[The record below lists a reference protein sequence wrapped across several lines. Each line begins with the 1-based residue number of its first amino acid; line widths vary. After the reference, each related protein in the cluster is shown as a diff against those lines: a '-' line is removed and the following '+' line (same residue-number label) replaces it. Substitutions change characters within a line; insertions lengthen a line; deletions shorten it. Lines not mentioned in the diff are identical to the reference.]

1 LSVSPDSRDL
11 TRLGKGSNWISLH
24 QLPKKGLSA
33 KQLQRT
39 IGVTYKTAWRMSQQ
53 IRKAMKHA
61 NFEDKLAGIVE
72 VDDAYIGGKKSG
84 GKRGRG
90 APGKTP
96 IVGMK
101 SRSGDIMAFVVA
113 NLKADTLEKL
123 IRNSVST
130 EAEMLITDELKSYKK
145 AVKGYMHEAVKHSE
159 TFVNGNVHTMGVE
172 NMWSL
177 FKRAIIGVY
186 HRVSSKYLQS
196 YLDEFVFRFNNR
208 HNEDIFDLAVS
219 ACAL

>member
-1 LSVSPDSRDL
+1 
-11 TRLGKGSNWISLH
+11 
-24 QLPKKGLSA
+24 
-33 KQLQRT
+33 
-39 IGVTYKTAWRMSQQ
+39 
-53 IRKAMKHA
+53 MKHT

-72 VDDAYIGGKKSG
+72 MDDAYIGGKKSG

-101 SRSGDIMAFVVA
+101 SRGGDIMAFVVA
-113 NLKADTLEKL
+113 TLKADTLEKL
-123 IRNSVST
+123 IRDSVST

-145 AVKGYMHEAVKHSE
+145 AAKGYMHETVKHSE

-177 FKRAIIGVY
+177 FKRAIIGIY
-186 HRVSSKYLQS
+186 HRVSSKFCKLILTNLSSGSTIDTMKISLRWSWKTVSLRYVMIGPLQG
-196 YLDEFVFRFNNR
+196 DT
-208 HNEDIFDLAVS
+208 
-219 ACAL
+219 